1 MKEGTKGRKER
12 ETEGRKNGR
21 KEGRK
26 EGGEEGR
33 KEGTNPYRT
42 ALHHCVCER
51 LKWAARPCL
60 SNSVRPQAAKLMS
73 PESRTA
79 TWKCLLPSWCISW
92 YTTTLRRSGPASS
105 DLGLPPAGF
114 RNGCPQASR
123 TQAST
128 SSGVSAFTSFK
139 PPLWR
144 RSASTR
150 AKVSKYT
157 LVAWSDSRRSGP
169 RLTNHGGCFWTSLR
183 RPQATALA
191 TNIVGTTGLNR
202 MA

>member
-1 MKEGTKGRKER
+1 MKEGRNEGTKGGKER

-21 KEGRK
+21 KERRKKGRRGGSKEGRKDGRK
-26 EGGEEGR
+26 EGRKAGRQEGRTEGR
-33 KEGTNPYRT
+33 KERRKEGST
-42 ALHHCVCER
+42 
-51 LKWAARPCL
+51 
-60 SNSVRPQAAKLMS
+60 
-73 PESRTA
+73 TA
-79 TWKCLLPSWCISW
+79 TWKCLLPSCCISW
-92 YTTTLRRSGPASS
+92 YTTPLRRSGPSS
-105 DLGLPPAGF
+105 SNLGLPPAEP
-114 RNGCPQASR
+114 RNGCPRASR

-128 SSGVSAFTSFK
+128 SSRVSAFTSFK

-169 RLTNHGGCFWTSLR
+169 RLTNHGGCFWASLC

-191 TNIVGTTGLNR
+191 TNIVGTTGLNP

>member
-1 MKEGTKGRKER
+1 MEGRRKEGKKE
-12 ETEGRKNGR
+12 GR

-26 EGGEEGR
+26 KGRKKGRKEGREEGR
-33 KEGTNPYRT
+33 KEGKKERRRVRKEGRT
-42 ALHHCVCER
+42 EGRKER
-51 LKWAARPCL
+51 RKEG
-60 SNSVRPQAAKLMS
+60 ST
-73 PESRTA
+73 TA
-79 TWKCLLPSWCISW
+79 TWKCLLPSCCISW
-92 YTTTLRRSGPASS
+92 YTTPLRRSGPSS
-105 DLGLPPAGF
+105 SNLGLPPAET

-128 SSGVSAFTSFK
+128 SSRVSAFTSFK